1 MNLINTIAIQGIKG
15 SFHHSV
21 AEQYFDGKPSLLEC
35 MSFDVLVDSVLD
47 QTSDVAVM
55 AIENSI
61 VGSIIPNYALIDTH
75 NLSIIGEYYL
85 DIQHNLMVLSGQNI
99 QDITEV
105 HSHPMA
111 LLQCKEFFKLY
122 PNIKLVEAKDT
133 ADVAKSI
140 SENKIKGIA
149 AIASKTASKLYGLD
163 ILAGSIQT
171 IKHNETRFVIVKS
184 DNQNKRD
191 SDVNKAS
198 LKFELDHK
206 RGSLAAILNV
216 LSDCKINLT
225 KIQSLPKLN
234 ASWKYAFFIDV
245 TFEKFS
251 DYEKAKTIVNI
262 MAENFKILGEYKNA
276 KL

>member
-111 LLQCKEFFKLY
+111 LLQCKEFFKPY